1 MLYLFLHF
9 FWNSVSLEKP
19 KKEEIRLVLLGKTG
33 SGKSATRN
41 TNLGSTAFSSKL
53 AANSETTECSLCI
66 VCRFNKKI
74 IIVDTPGIF
83 DTDEQKTND
92 VIQLEISKCICMTS
106 PGPHAFILVI
116 NIASR
121 FTDEDKET
129 VKHFE
134 KYFGEELYRYLIV
147 VFTGKDQLEAR
158 NMSLEDYIQ
167 NSPVEL
173 QSLTKKCG
181 DRVFALNNMIKGS
194 RQINE
199 VKILLNL
206 ISENVAKNSNRCYT
220 NEAYK
225 KAEEEIQKQIQKQR
239 EQIEEVKEK
248 ELQKLKEEMLE
259 ENQGKM
265 DENYKKKEIEIQEK
279 YEEKLTNVRDD
290 IRKEYAKAA
299 YQMVSNAGSYLYNA
313 VGMVYSYF
321 TGAK

>member
-1 MLYLFLHF
+1 M
-9 FWNSVSLEKP
+9 
-19 KKEEIRLVLLGKTG
+19 RLVLLGKTG
-33 SGKSATRN
+33 SGKSATGN
-41 TNLGSTAFSSKL
+41 TILGTSEFSSKL
-53 AANSETTECSLCI
+53 SSNSETSECSFST

-83 DTDEQKTND
+83 DTDKKKTND

-134 KYFGEELYRYLIV
+134 KYFSEELYRYLIV
-147 VFTGKDQLEAR
+147 VFTGKDQLDAR
-158 NMSLEDYIQ
+158 NMSLEEYIQ

-181 DRVFALNNMIKGS
+181 ERVFALNNMIKGS
-194 RQINE
+194 KQITE

-206 ISENVAKNSNRCYT
+206 ISENVRKNFNKCYT

-225 KAEEEIQKQIQKQR
+225 RAEEEIQKQIQNQR
-239 EQIEEVKEK
+239 EQIEAEKEK
-248 ELQKLKEEMLE
+248 ELQKLKEEIME
-259 ENQGKM
+259 KNQGKM
-265 DENYKKKEIEIQEK
+265 DENYKKKEVEIQEK
-279 YEEKLTNVRDD
+279 YEKKLTNVRDD
-290 IRKEYAKAA
+290 IRKEYANAA
-299 YQMVSNAGSYLYNA
+299 YQMVFNAQSYLYNA